1 MRAAEMVQ
9 GSLHVQRREDG
20 TGVSRPSAHA
30 QGEEDSDRSID
41 QPPRTPPPSV
51 PAEAPGGTVQAPAS
65 ARGQAAK
72 RSPPSRK
79 RHAQTPDRMRL
90 RGLEDSLAETDG
102 PDDSLNISMLSSSMT
117 SVSAAPTSALM
128 LTMGKMR
135 KKEGHGIM
143 AKESPV
149 NCWIEDNFLV
159 VSAEGDQ
166 RAEKWD
172 LGQCKV
178 VPPHK
183 LDRIKLQM
191 TSSTGLRELSLHA
204 HSKLEAQQW
213 LRTIVSRQE
222 IIRVQSECHAVLKRV
237 QDVHDRKQRQL
248 SHQIEI
254 LSRSCE
260 VWEDE
265 CDGLTRKIDQL
276 EEEVSHLR
284 STCQDLT
291 SNHDTCVAQKQ
302 ALEEEVREAQ
312 IRVAAHAAHEEENRE
327 EANAQV
333 EAVLEQCQE
342 LQRQLNAR
350 QSKEEPIPEADYFQ
364 EVQGGLQRA
373 ADMADALESQL
384 QECSNRAQLSMA
396 HQLQTIQVQELAGL
410 VAQNAS
416 SISANPRSVAVV
428 QDGDVGGFCKIPLQE
443 FDLMKQRLLKQ
454 QRRLDDLADLDA
466 SVRHE
471 CQETMMVLEEMRAKR
486 AAAASPFLIAM
497 PLTGMH
503 PLVFGPL
510 TGDRTRI
517 LGEGSNQSESQRSG
531 PFSF

>member
-20 TGVSRPSAHA
+20 IGVSRPSAHA

-51 PAEAPGGTVQAPAS
+51 PAQAPVGTAPAS
-65 ARGQAAK
+65 ARSQAAK

-159 VSAEGDQ
+159 VSLEGDQ
-166 RAEKWD
+166 LAEKWD

-191 TSSTGLRELSLHA
+191 TSSSGGSSTGLRELSLHA

-213 LRTIVSRQE
+213 LRTIVSHQE
-222 IIRVQSECHAVLKRV
+222 IIRVQSECHAVLKLV

-265 CDGLTRKIDQL
+265 CAGLTCKIDQL
-276 EEEVSHLR
+276 EEEVSNLR
-284 STCQDLT
+284 STCQNLT
-291 SNHDTCVAQKQ
+291 SKHGICVAQKQ

-350 QSKEEPIPEADYFQ
+350 QSAEELIPEADYFQ

-373 ADMADALESQL
+373 ADMADAIESQL

-410 VAQNAS
+410 IAQNAS
-416 SISANPRSVAVV
+416 SISANARAVAVV

-443 FDLMKQRLLKQ
+443 FDLMKQRLLEQ
-454 QRRLDDLADLDA
+454 QRRLDELADLDA

-486 AAAASPFLIAM
+486 AAAASPFSHDM
-497 PLTGMH
+497 PLPGMH

-510 TGDRTRI
+510 TGDKARI
-517 LGEGSNQSESQRSG
+517 
-531 PFSF
+531 